1 MTLGPTDLVNGIMS
15 TITLSVSLA
24 VVFLIINK
32 YFKFKNKQLLYV
44 AISIFGI
51 IWSYGATVIS
61 FLWQL
66 ITQYPFLDE
75 LYFLIGNVLYPI
87 TLPFWIYLTLD
98 LSKIKKAKLYAYL
111 TCIFMTFLDIIFI
124 YLVFTTPELI
134 GNREPGS
141 LVDIR
146 FTGYAVF
153 YALISLF
160 LVWIGLIIFLRDVF
174 KSVSPELK
182 LKGIFILG
190 SLIIFSV
197 VVQFDG
203 FVQLDIPQL
212 IIVRSFVILSSI
224 FAYIGWIM
232 PESLKKFLLKNK
244 S

>member
-1 MTLGPTDLVNGIMS
+1 M
-15 TITLSVSLA
+15 
-24 VVFLIINK
+24 
-32 YFKFKNKQLLYV
+32 
-44 AISIFGI
+44 
-51 IWSYGATVIS
+51 
-61 FLWQL
+61 
-66 ITQYPFLDE
+66 
-75 LYFLIGNVLYPI
+75 
-87 TLPFWIYLTLD
+87 
-98 LSKIKKAKLYAYL
+98 
-111 TCIFMTFLDIIFI
+111 
-124 YLVFTTPELI
+124 
-134 GNREPGS
+134 
-141 LVDIR
+141 VDIR